1 MTGNNRF
8 LRATAAGLLV
18 LFLAAVPALAGPLEK
33 AQAAAKE
40 GDWKTAA
47 EQYAKVLADAPEQRD
62 AAIGIVEAAVKA
74 GMPDL
79 YPYAEDGLLALRE
92 KNARD
97 WDVVAALGKISLAL
111 SASKSDTLAKK
122 SYDAQAIDCFETVLS
137 AQPTNET
144 AAAGLAEVHF
154 QAAQF
159 QSAIDVVDTFL
170 AKNPK
175 SSAKALFWKGQ
186 AYYFLAQDGFR
197 AGGSKFPLSEQL
209 QGHFRKAQ
217 GAFRGATA
225 GDPKNFDGWMQF
237 AYASAWLSDR
247 AGALEGYR
255 NALALDE
262 ENSLPFRGIEQ
273 LLQAEPQALYAELK
287 SIVDKHP
294 KHPQAL
300 YYLAFNRH
308 SAKEHRDA
316 VALFE
321 RYVEVAQAPAAGW
334 YWLGKAA
341 EALGDEV
348 KASNAFVKALEGD
361 PDHVFAAWELDL
373 RIQRT
378 NIMARARQS
387 PSEAQKVI
395 RQYDEL
401 LKLAPRNAT
410 IRNNLAFTLREAYG
424 AHQGKKAWEPVL
436 LASTKYYVE
445 ASDILG
451 EWTQAK
457 ETTLTWAQRYAQAQI
472 ISDTGL
478 MFQFYEQ
485 TRDFDKAMDYYDRAL
500 EYTEDG
506 YRDAFNNYTQ
516 ILATL
521 ERWDDLY
528 ELAKACSTAIKT
540 EAGQA
545 DTMTRNRAK
554 AIMQKLVSDGKV
566 KP

>member
-8 LRATAAGLLV
+8 LHATVAGLLV
-18 LFLAAVPALAGPLEK
+18 LILAATPALAGPLEK
-33 AQAAAKE
+33 AKAAAAKQ
-40 GDWKTAA
+40 DWKTAA
-47 EQYAKVLADAPEQRD
+47 ELYAKVLDDKPEQRE
-62 AAIGIVEAAVKA
+62 AAIGIVEAAIKA
-74 GMPDL
+74 GLPDL

-92 KNARD
+92 QNARD
-97 WDVVAALGKISLAL
+97 WDVVAALGQISLAL
-111 SASKSDTLAKK
+111 SASKEDTLAKK

-137 AQPTNET
+137 AQPTNEA

-159 QSAIDVVDTFL
+159 QTAIQVVDKFL

-186 AYYFLAQDGFR
+186 AHYFLAQDGFR
-197 AGGSKFPLSEQL
+197 AAGSKFPLSDQL
-209 QGHFRKAQ
+209 KGHFRKAQ

-225 GDPKNFDGWMQF
+225 GDPKNFEGWMQF

-247 AGALEGYR
+247 ASALEGYR
-255 NALALDE
+255 SALALDVE
-262 ENSLPFRGIEQ
+262 SSLPFRGIEQ
-273 LLQAEPQALYAELK
+273 LLQSEPKVLHAELK
-287 SIVDKHP
+287 AIVDKYP
-294 KHPQAL
+294 KHPQGL

-308 SAKEHRDA
+308 SAKAYREA
-316 VALFE
+316 VGLFE
-321 RYVEVAQAPAAGW
+321 RYVKVAKAPAAGW
-334 YWLGKAA
+334 YWLGKSA
-341 EALGDEV
+341 EGLGDEAQ
-348 KASNAFVKALEGD
+348 ASNAFVEALKCD
-361 PDHVFAAWELDL
+361 PGHVFAAWELDL
-373 RIQRT
+373 RLQRT

-395 RQYDEL
+395 AQYQEL
-401 LKLAPRNAT
+401 LKLAPENAT

-424 AHQGKKAWEPVL
+424 AHQGQKAWEPIL
-436 LASTKYYVE
+436 MASTKYYVE
-445 ASDILG
+445 ASEILG
-451 EWTQAK
+451 EWTMEK
-457 ETTLTWAQRYAQAQI
+457 EATLTWAQRYAQAQI

-485 TRDFDKAMDYYDRAL
+485 TRDFEKAMDYYDRAL

-516 ILATL
+516 ILAKL

-528 ELAKACSTAIKT
+528 ELAEACSTAIRT

-554 AIMQKLVSDGKV
+554 AIMQKLVKDGKV